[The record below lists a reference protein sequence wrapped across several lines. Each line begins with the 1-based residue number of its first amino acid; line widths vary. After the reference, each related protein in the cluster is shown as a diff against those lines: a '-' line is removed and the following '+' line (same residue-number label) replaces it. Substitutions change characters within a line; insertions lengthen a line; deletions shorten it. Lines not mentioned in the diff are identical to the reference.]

1 MLVATPLRATLER
14 QWQSDDNDDSV
25 YSSFFDT
32 TENKIIRPDDWKN
45 EKECNKAINNAARI
59 NNELLLIFL
68 LQKRICRGRVCCW
81 GRSNGRCL
89 FVVHRRIHLCSRLKI
104 DSHHQQRLAAVYIL
118 RQKRIC
124 RGRVRCWCHI
134 GGEMNCLLC
143 FDRRMRKNRNCPAG
157 VVRGCNTKQPCFY
170 KDYDYDGFF
179 IVVTLHEK

>member
-1 MLVATPLRATLER
+1 MYWIFLCWLRRLRVQRSNGNGSPMITMIPYTLPF
-14 QWQSDDNDDSV
+14 S
-25 YSSFFDT
+25 T
-32 TENKIIRPDDWKN
+32 LPKIIIRPDDWKN
-45 EKECNKAINNAARI
+45 ATRPSTTN
-59 NNELLLIFL
+59 
-68 LQKRICRGRVCCW
+68 CCW
-81 GRSNGRCL
+81 SSFSRNAFAADEFAAGAAVMADASSL
-89 FVVHRRIHLCSRLKI
+89 FTPESHICSRLKI

>member
-1 MLVATPLRATLER
+1 MPLRRSPQVFAADEFTAGAAVTADA
-14 QWQSDDNDDSV
+14 S
-25 YSSFFDT
+25 SSFTADV
-32 TENKIIRPDDWKN
+32 
-45 EKECNKAINNAARI
+45 
-59 NNELLLIFL
+59 
-68 LQKRICRGRVCCW
+68 CRGRVYYW

-104 DSHHQQRLAAVYIL
+104 DSHHQQRLATVYIL

-143 FDRRMRKNRNCPAG
+143 FYRRMRKNRNCPAG